1 MTIRIAIG
9 QRIDRSTVAVLGGEV
24 RGANAF
30 SRPVRM
36 ESGSAT
42 SAPYTDRLSAASRRA
57 ERVGRGHFATVQV
70 ADDRRQRARRVNDGA
85 VSDALPDRPLAGG
98 ACVDHGRGD
107 GRD

>member
-1 MTIRIAIG
+1 MMSRNASG
-9 QRIDRSTVAVLGGEV
+9 HRIDRSTVATLGGEV

-36 ESGSAT
+36 ESGAAT

-57 ERVGRGHFATVQV
+57 ERVGRGQVATVQV
-70 ADDRRQRARRVNDGA
+70 AEDRRQRARRVNDGA

-98 ACVDHGRGD
+98 AC
-107 GRD
+107 